1 MSMWDEIAR
10 PKGSDAPSWEYYIKR
25 FPADTPA
32 EDEMFR
38 DVKLLNAIG
47 AQGWE
52 LANIYRLPKSVGG
65 WRKEWGDALV
75 FCIFKRPVT
84 KTTDLT
90 EEEEDEQFL
99 RELGVPKP

>member
-1 MSMWDEIAR
+1 MSTSQEIAR
-10 PKGSDAPSWEYYIKR
+10 PKGSDAPSWEYLIDR

-32 EDEMFR
+32 EDELLR
-38 DVKLLNAIG
+38 DAQRLNSFG
-47 AQGWE
+47 AHGWE
-52 LANIYRLPKSVGG
+52 LANIYRLPKRVGG

-75 FCIFKRPVT
+75 FCIFKRPIT

-99 RELGVPKP
+99 RDLGVPKP